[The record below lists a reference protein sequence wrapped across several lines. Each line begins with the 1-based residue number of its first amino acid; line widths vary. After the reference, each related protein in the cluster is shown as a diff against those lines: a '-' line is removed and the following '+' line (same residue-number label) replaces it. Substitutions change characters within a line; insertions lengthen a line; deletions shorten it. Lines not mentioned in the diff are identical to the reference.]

1 MFRNLSTSTKLFIL
15 CSSFIIAIAVGI
27 YSLVAEKQ
35 IAIEFAR
42 KELVGVRYFEALR
55 GVYAAILAAPLSADD
70 ASRAPS
76 PEEALKSLE
85 GAEEEASGTLQTA
98 ALEQSLASTLRQLWS
113 NGAQSEDRS
122 SLVVAALAKAR
133 DLASRI
139 GDDSNLA
146 LDPDLD
152 SYYLQDTVVREM
164 PRLLGQIGE
173 TQAAVGAH
181 ALVPSEEKARLL
193 ALDAI
198 TQSMADEIERNLTS
212 AYRGNAD
219 GQLRQAIESAFTQML
234 SGIDAYFRALN
245 ESVGAPAGVESRDKA
260 YKSTVNSA
268 IAAWT
273 VGQSELKRLLNT
285 RIDDLTGKLHRSLWL
300 AGALAALSI
309 LLALLTHRH
318 IVRPLAHLE
327 GVARTVRETK
337 NYRNRIEY
345 KSEDEIGR
353 LAVAFNEM
361 LSELEGA
368 HERDIADQE
377 KKGLQRIADVQASAH
392 AHLSRL
398 LNASPAVIYCRMAS
412 GDFEPTF
419 VSENIRRLFGCS
431 PREYLENPY
440 LWRNLVHPD
449 DVPRINAWVDRMS
462 ESDQRSIEYRLRRED
477 GSYFWVHD
485 RQQVLRDADGKPVE
499 IVGSWTDVT
508 ERKEAEAAREEAR
521 SRLTLLLGAAPSVIY
536 SFCATGDFAP
546 TFVSTNIAHMLGYSP
561 DQYLQDSDFW
571 RSRVHP
577 DDLPE
582 VEAKQ
587 AELFRTGEHLIEY
600 RFRKKNGTCC
610 WVSDEQHLIRDASG
624 HPIEVVGSWS
634 DIDARKAAELALQA
648 SQLELE
654 KATRAALEASEAKSV
669 FLANM
674 SHEIR
679 TPMNAVIGLSHLAL
693 KSDLTPRQRDYVLK
707 IKSSGQHLLGIIND
721 ILDFS
726 KIEAGKLSIENIDF
740 DLDKVLENVG
750 NLMSEKAAAKGLE
763 LIFEVEPNVSAH
775 FRGDPLRLGQILIN
789 FCNNA
794 VKFTEKGEVAV
805 EVRVLEDH
813 PESQLVEFSV
823 SDTGIGMS
831 RDQIDRLFQA
841 FEQADA
847 STTRKYGGTG
857 LGLAI
862 SKQLTELMGGHVNVE
877 SEFGK
882 GSTFRFTA
890 RLGKGVA
897 IQRPRLLQS
906 DLRGR
911 RVLII
916 DDNPHARAVLAN
928 MLTNMTFIADEA
940 ASGEEALGMLRQ
952 ASELDQRYEIAF
964 IDWQM
969 PGLNGIE
976 TGKRILSLPDL
987 ELPPHLVMV
996 TAYGREEVLKQA
1008 EDSGFEN
1015 VLIKPVTSSILFDTA
1030 VVVLGADREQAET
1043 AQEGPSFDIER
1054 LRGARVLLVED
1065 NEINQEVAI
1074 GQLED
1079 AEVFVDLAENGEV
1092 ALRMIAD
1099 NDYDVVLMDMQMP
1112 VMDGIEATRII
1123 RSNPRYENLPIVAMT
1138 ANAMASDRELC
1149 LDAGMNDHIAKP
1161 IDPDQLFGVLL
1172 RWISRPEHDGNAARL
1187 DGAFAPR
1194 PSSAVSEG
1202 ELAILGIDVRAGLKR
1217 TGSNRQ
1223 RYESLLRKFA
1233 DQQEAVVA
1241 DIKAALAIGDGGTAE
1256 RAAHSL
1262 KGAAGTLGAAS
1273 LSEAAAIAE
1282 KAIRTKDG
1290 LEDALSSLA
1299 LELAPVL
1306 HAIRSTLPAE
1316 PGGNG
1321 SQPLAGD
1328 PASVEEP
1335 LARLKRL
1342 LESDD
1347 GEAAD
1352 FIIDAKPR
1360 LAGVL
1365 TPAEIKT
1372 LSDRVGNFEFDA
1384 ALACLSGIASRLSLN
1399 LEGE

>member
-1 MFRNLSTSTKLFIL
+1 MRRFREQ
-15 CSSFIIAIAVGI
+15 
-27 YSLVAEKQ
+27 AE
-35 IAIEFAR
+35 
-42 KELVGVRYFEALR
+42 
-55 GVYAAILAAPLSADD
+55 
-70 ASRAPS
+70 
-76 PEEALKSLE
+76 
-85 GAEEEASGTLQTA
+85 TTTA
-98 ALEQSLASTLRQLWS
+98 ALLQLLA
-113 NGAQSEDRS
+113 ARS
-122 SLVVAALAKAR
+122 
-133 DLASRI
+133 
-139 GDDSNLA
+139 
-146 LDPDLD
+146 
-152 SYYLQDTVVREM
+152 
-164 PRLLGQIGE
+164 GQIDARAIADIIE
-173 TQAAVGAH
+173 QTLQAASQEH
-181 ALVPSEEKARLL
+181 EK
-193 ALDAI
+193 
-198 TQSMADEIERNLTS
+198 
-212 AYRGNAD
+212 
-219 GQLRQAIESAFTQML
+219 
-234 SGIDAYFRALN
+234 
-245 ESVGAPAGVESRDKA
+245 
-260 YKSTVNSA
+260 
-268 IAAWT
+268 
-273 VGQSELKRLLNT
+273 
-285 RIDDLTGKLHRSLWL
+285 
-300 AGALAALSI
+300 
-309 LLALLTHRH
+309 
-318 IVRPLAHLE
+318 
-327 GVARTVRETK
+327 RE
-337 NYRNRIEY
+337 
-345 KSEDEIGR
+345 
-353 LAVAFNEM
+353 
-361 LSELEGA
+361 
-368 HERDIADQE
+368 
-377 KKGLQRIADVQASAH
+377 LQRVADVQASAH
-392 AHLSRL
+392 AHLTRL
-398 LNASPAVIYCRMAS
+398 LNASPAVIYCRQAS
-412 GDFEPTF
+412 GDYEPTF
-419 VSENIRRLFGCS
+419 VSDSVMRLFGCT
-431 PREYLENPY
+431 PAEYLANPY
-440 LWRNLVHPD
+440 LWRDRVHPD
-449 DVPRINAWVDRMS
+449 DIGRINAWVDAGFPQNDKR
-462 ESDQRSIEYRLRRED
+462 RLEYRIRRPD
-477 GSYFWVHD
+477 GSYFWVND
-485 RQQVLRDADGKPVE
+485 EQYQVRNPKGEPVE
-499 IVGSWTDVT
+499 IVGSWTDIT

-536 SFCATGDFAP
+536 SFCASGDFSP

-561 DQYLQDSDFW
+561 DQYLKDSDFW

-587 AELFRTGEHLIEY
+587 VDLFRNGEHLVEY
-600 RFRKKNGTCC
+600 RFRRKNGTYC

-624 HPIEVVGSWS
+624 RPIEVVGSWS
-634 DIDARKAAELALQA
+634 DIDARKATELALQA
-648 SQLELE
+648 SQAELE
-654 KATRAALEASEAKSV
+654 KATQAALEASEAKSV

-693 KSDLTPRQRDYVLK
+693 KTDLTPRQRDYILK

-726 KIEAGKLSIENIDF
+726 KIEAGKLAIENIDF

-750 NLMSEKAAAKGLE
+750 NLMSEKASAKGLE
-763 LIFEVEPNVSAH
+763 LIFEVGPNVSSH

-805 EVRVLEDH
+805 EVRALEDNADN
-813 PESQLVEFSV
+813 QLVEFSV

-831 RDQIDRLFQA
+831 QDQIDRLFQA

-862 SKQLTELMGGHVNVE
+862 SKQLTELMGGRVSVE
-877 SEFGK
+877 SKLGK
-882 GSTFRFTA
+882 GSKFRFTA

-897 IQRPRLLQS
+897 TQRPRLLQS

-940 ASGEEALGMLRQ
+940 ASGEEALAMLRQ
-952 ASELDQRYEIAF
+952 AAELDQRYEIAF

-976 TGKRILSLPDL
+976 TGKRILSLPGIS
-987 ELPPHLVMV
+987 LPPHLVMV

-1008 EDSGFEN
+1008 EESGFEN

-1030 VVVLGADREQAET
+1030 VVVLGADRERAEAAQA
-1043 AQEGPSFDIER
+1043 GPSFDIER

-1065 NEINQEVAI
+1065 NEVNQEVAM

-1079 AEVFVDLAENGEV
+1079 AEAFVDLAENGEV

-1112 VMDGIEATRII
+1112 VMDGIEATRIL

-1172 RWISRPEHDGNAARL
+1172 RWIRRPEHDGSPVRL
-1187 DGAFAPR
+1187 DSAVATR
-1194 PSSAVSEG
+1194 ASSAANAI
-1202 ELAILGIDVRAGLKR
+1202 ELAIPGIDVHAGLKR
-1217 TGSNRQ
+1217 TGSNPQ

-1241 DIKAALAIGDGGTAE
+1241 DIKGALAIGDAGSAE

-1262 KGAAGTLGAAS
+1262 KGAAGTLGAVS
-1273 LSEAAAIAE
+1273 VSEAAAIAE
-1282 KAIRTKDG
+1282 KAIRSRDG
-1290 LEDALSSLA
+1290 VENALASLA
-1299 LELAPVL
+1299 EALTPVL
-1306 HAIRSTLPAE
+1306 HAIRATLPLE
-1316 PGGNG
+1316 HGGNG
-1321 SQPLAGD
+1321 SHAPSGD
-1328 PASVEEP
+1328 PASVMEP
-1335 LARLKRL
+1335 LSRLKRL

-1360 LAGVL
+1360 LAVVL

-1384 ALACLSGIASRLSLN
+1384 ALACLSGIASRLSLD
-1399 LEGE
+1399 LEGK